1 MPGEVMPFQ
10 RCDHALGRWFVGGH
24 VGSQSNLSQGADW
37 LGPACDLACGAERG
51 NEGGFQIK
59 ASSKT
64 EEPPQTFT
72 RHQHNIAACPSHKRR
87 MHVSTGFRSGASRM
101 AIIGQWTVS

>member
-1 MPGEVMPFQ
+1 MSGEVMPFQ
-10 RCDHALGRWFVGGH
+10 RCDHALGRRFVGGH

-51 NEGGFQIK
+51 NKGGFQIK

-64 EEPPQTFT
+64 EEPLGNSSWGG
-72 RHQHNIAACPSHKRR
+72 RGGIWISSYEAKSA
-87 MHVSTGFRSGASRM
+87 FRSSL
-101 AIIGQWTVS
+101 T